1 MYFVKGSSL
10 WIVLIVAA
18 LAKSA
23 DGFDRTP
30 DSGIS
35 FYIRS
40 LRAAI
45 LGPIE
50 ESDELSQ
57 GASRDLKKNK
67 KKKGSK
73 QKKNSNKKKNGN
85 GNGKDEQFLEGCTP
99 TELADYLL
107 DKRFK
112 DDVDDTIS
120 YLDEVMSEL
129 QEEYGDNRQRGLR
142 QRFANELEEAI
153 HLKKA
158 SPKHLAVYLMA
169 NRFDDDLDSAM
180 DFVGYAMESI
190 GGNPSTTTTTPV
202 QTTSTSTTT
211 TTPVQT
217 TSTSTTT
224 TTPVQT
230 TSTSTTPVQT
240 TSTPTTSTSVSQAFA
255 RCHCCHCGMFSPLV
269 CLLACTPRSV

>member
-23 DGFDRTP
+23 DGFDRKP
-30 DSGIS
+30 ESPNGIS

-50 ESDELSQ
+50 ESDHQSQ

-73 QKKNSNKKKNGN
+73 QKKNTNKKKNGN
-85 GNGKDEQFLEGCTP
+85 GNGKDEQFLEACTP

-180 DFVGYAMESI
+180 DFVGYAMQSI
-190 GGNPSTTTTTPV
+190 GGNPSTTTTTTPV
-202 QTTSTSTTT
+202 QTTFTSTTT

-217 TSTSTTT
+217 TSSSTTT
-224 TTPVQT
+224 ASTSTGE
-230 TSTSTTPVQT
+230 STSTT
-240 TSTPTTSTSVSQAFA
+240 TSVSQAFA
-255 RCHCCHCGMFSPLV
+255 P
-269 CLLACTPRSV
+269 

>member
-23 DGFDRTP
+23 DGFDRKP
-30 DSGIS
+30 ESPNGIS

-50 ESDELSQ
+50 ESDHQSQ

-112 DDVDDTIS
+112 DDVDDTILF
-120 YLDEVMSEL
+120 LDEVMSEL

-142 QRFANELEEAI
+142 QRFAKTIN
-153 HLKKA
+153 LKKA

-180 DFVGYAMESI
+180 DFVGYAMQSI
-190 GGNPSTTTTTPV
+190 GGNPSTTTTTTPVQTTFTSTTTTTPV

-230 TSTSTTPVQT
+230 TSSSTTTASTSTGESTSTT
-240 TSTPTTSTSVSQAFA
+240 TSVSQAFA
-255 RCHCCHCGMFSPLV
+255 P
-269 CLLACTPRSV
+269 